1 VRRLSFIAL
10 ILALAACRG
19 EPVPRDYQNQP
30 PAATHPPQK
39 KADSPTAHGMPP
51 AAPEP
56 QANKGAEGQNPT
68 RQPTSPETPSPKLKD
83 QSPATTTT

>member
-1 VRRLSFIAL
+1 M
-10 ILALAACRG
+10 
-19 EPVPRDYQNQP
+19 PRDYQNQP
-30 PAATHPPQK
+30 PAATHSPQK
-39 KADSPTAHGMPP
+39 KSDTPTAHGMPP

-83 QSPATTTT
+83 QAPATTTR